1 LRHLV
6 WGSFMF
12 IRLVGVF
19 EVRNS
24 SGRDCTPRGAKA
36 RAILAM
42 LCQTPDR
49 RRARRWLEARLW
61 SDRGAEQA
69 SGSLRQALMEIRKA
83 LAEDAGRLVTD
94 RDTVR
99 LNGVATD
106 LEQDREAAARA
117 LQSGREFLEGI
128 DIIDQAFEDWLRE
141 ERARVEGALGIRRP
155 DQARVPVAPTARL
168 PFVIRLGGLPAGVG
182 SFAGRALADAIGRL
196 LAEFAHIDVY
206 GSGGAAVP
214 PDLPREGMA
223 LHVEG
228 AEIQDRVHV
237 LVSLSSIATGQ
248 IIWNQR
254 AAVPVAEADFIGAG
268 DLPPLVFQA
277 ADAALSH
284 FPQLPE
290 CQDGPRRANAL
301 IADALTEMFSY
312 EGDRLRQADRLLV
325 EAGEIASSARI
336 YAWRVLVRQ
345 IMFVERTE
353 QDYARLTAEIDE
365 YSRKALELSKA
376 NPLVLSLVG
385 LARVMIDENPD
396 AGAILARDALAL
408 SPYNAHAH
416 LAQAAALG
424 RTGDN
429 VGALEAARRG
439 AEIAARTAH
448 VHWWEALSGL
458 VALRSGNYPAALA
471 HYEAAHYRA
480 PGFRA
485 AMRHLLFLYL
495 ALDEREKAAR
505 VYRTLMRAEPDFTVD
520 RILHEPDYPAVT
532 LRKSGLLER
541 FGPEVAGL
549 AQS

>member
-1 LRHLV
+1 
-6 WGSFMF
+6 MF

-19 EVRNS
+19 EVRDRA
-24 SGRDCTPRGAKA
+24 GRDCTPRGAKA

-42 LCQTPDR
+42 LCQTADR

-83 LAEDAGRLVTD
+83 LGSESGRLATD

-99 LNGVATD
+99 LEGVTTD
-106 LEQDREAAARA
+106 LEQDREAAAQA

-128 DIIDQAFEDWLRE
+128 DIIDPAFEDWLRE
-141 ERARVEGALGIRRP
+141 ERDRVEGSLGIRRP
-155 DQARVPVAPTARL
+155 DQALSPMSETARL
-168 PFVIRLGGLPAGVG
+168 PFVIRLGGLPQGLGA
-182 SFAGRALADAIGRL
+182 FAGRALADAIARL
-196 LAEFAHIDVY
+196 LGEFAHIDVY
-206 GSGGAAVP
+206 GSGGTAIPA
-214 PDLPREGMA
+214 DLAKEGMA

-228 AEIQDRVHV
+228 AEIQDRVHL
-237 LVSLSSIATGQ
+237 LVSLSSIASGQ

-254 AAVPVAEADFIGAG
+254 AAVPLAEADFIGAG

-277 ADAALSH
+277 ADAALAH

-290 CQDGPRRANAL
+290 CLDGPRRANAL
-301 IADALTEMFSY
+301 IAGALTEMFSY
-312 EGDRLRQADRLLV
+312 DGERLRKADRMLI
-325 EAGEIASSARI
+325 EAGELASSARI
-336 YAWRVLVRQ
+336 YAWRCLVRQ
-345 IMFVERTE
+345 IMYVEQTDG
-353 QDYARLTAEIDE
+353 QHLTLLEEVDDF
-365 YSRKALELSKA
+365 SRKALELSKA

-385 LARVMIDENPD
+385 LARVMVDENPD
-396 AGAILARDALAL
+396 AGGVLARDALAL

-416 LAQAAALG
+416 LAHAVALS

-429 VGALEAARRG
+429 AGALDSARRG

-448 VHWWEALSGL
+448 VHWWEAVSGL
-458 VALRSGNYPAALA
+458 VAIRCGHYPAAIA

-495 ALDEREKAAR
+495 WAGEKEKANR
-505 VYRTLMRAEPDFTVD
+505 VYRALLRAEPDFTLE
-520 RILHEPDYPAVT
+520 RIRDEPGYPAVT
-532 LRKSGLLER
+532 LRKSGLLEAH
-541 FGPEVAGL
+541 GADL
-549 AQS
+549 DSL

>member
-1 LRHLV
+1 
-6 WGSFMF
+6 MF

-19 EVRNS
+19 EVRDDA
-24 SGRDCTPRGAKA
+24 GRECTPRGAKA

-69 SGSLRQALMEIRKA
+69 SGSLRQSLMEIRKA
-83 LAEDAGRLVTD
+83 LGAEADRLEAD
-94 RDTVR
+94 RDSVR
-99 LNGVATD
+99 LSGVTTD
-106 LEQDREAAARA
+106 LEADRSAAAGA

-141 ERARVEGALGIRRP
+141 ERGRVETQMGTTRP
-155 DQARVPVAPTARL
+155 DQARQPVAQTARL
-168 PFVIRLGGLPAGVG
+168 PFVIRLGGLPSGVG

-196 LAEFAHIDVY
+196 LSEFAHIDVY
-206 GSGGAAVP
+206 GSGGTPIP
-214 PDLPREGMA
+214 PDLPREGME

-237 LVSLSSIATGQ
+237 LVSLSSVASGQ

-277 ADAALSH
+277 ADAALAY
-284 FPQLPE
+284 FPQLEE
-290 CQDGPRRANAL
+290 CHSGPRRANAL
-301 IADALTEMFSY
+301 IANALTEMFSY
-312 EGDRLRQADRLLV
+312 DGARLIRADEMLV

-336 YAWRVLVRQ
+336 YAWRCLVRQ
-345 IMFVERTE
+345 IIYVEQQVGNHR
-353 QDYARLTAEIDE
+353 QLMAEIDE

-385 LARVMIDENPD
+385 LARVMVDENPD
-396 AGAILARDALAL
+396 AGSVLARDALAL
-408 SPYNAHAH
+408 SPYNAHSH
-416 LAQAAALG
+416 LAQAVALS
-424 RTGDN
+424 RNGDN

-439 AEIAARTAH
+439 AEISARTAH
-448 VHWWEALSGL
+448 VHWWEAVSGL
-458 VALRSGNYPAALA
+458 VALRSGNYPAAIA

-495 ALDEREKAAR
+495 AVGEKDKAAR
-505 VYRTLMRAEPDFTVD
+505 VYRGLMRAEPDFSLD
-520 RILHEPDYPAVT
+520 RVLHEPNYPAVT
-532 LRKSGLLER
+532 LRRSGLLEK
-541 FGPEVAGL
+541 FGGEL
-549 AQS
+549 ALL

>member
-1 LRHLV
+1 
-6 WGSFMF
+6 MY

-19 EVRNS
+19 EVRDDD
-24 SGRDCTPRGAKA
+24 GRVCTPRGAKA

-83 LAEDAGRLVTD
+83 LGDGSDRLETD

-99 LNGVATD
+99 LTGVTTD
-106 LEQDREAAARA
+106 LEQDQAAAAQA

-128 DIIDQAFEDWLRE
+128 DIIDPAFDDWLRE
-141 ERARVEGALGIRRP
+141 ERARVETMLGIRRP
-155 DQARVPVAPTARL
+155 DQGPVPVTETARL
-168 PFVIRLGGLPAGVG
+168 PFVIRMGGLPDGVG
-182 SFAGRALADAIGRL
+182 SFAGRALADAIGGL
-196 LAEFAHIDVY
+196 LSEFAHIDVY
-206 GSGGAAVP
+206 GSDGAAIP

-228 AEIQDRVHV
+228 VQIQDRVHV
-237 LVSLSSIATGQ
+237 LVSLSSVASGQ
-248 IIWNQR
+248 ILWNQR
-254 AAVPVAEADFIGAG
+254 AAVPVAESDFIGAG

-277 ADAALSH
+277 ADAALAH
-284 FPQLPE
+284 FPQLQE
-290 CQDGPRRANAL
+290 CQNGPRRANAL
-301 IADALTEMFSY
+301 IANALTEMFSY
-312 EGDRLRQADRLLV
+312 DRDRLREADRLLV
-325 EAGEIASSARI
+325 EAEGIASSARI

-345 IMFVERTE
+345 IMLVERTE
-353 QDYARLTAEIDE
+353 TNHAKLMAEIDDF
-365 YSRKALELSKA
+365 SRKALERSKA

-385 LARVMIDENPD
+385 LSRVMIDENPD
-396 AGAILARDALAL
+396 AGSVLARDALAL
-408 SPYNAHAH
+408 SPYNAHSY
-416 LAQAAALG
+416 LAQAVTLS
-424 RTGDN
+424 RQGDN
-429 VGALEAARRG
+429 PRALEAARRG

-448 VHWWEALSGL
+448 VHWWEAVSGL
-458 VALRSGNYPAALA
+458 VALRCGSYAAAIA

-495 ALDEREKAAR
+495 AVGEREKAAR
-505 VYRTLMRAEPDFTVD
+505 VYRNLLRAEPDFTLE

-532 LRKSGLLER
+532 LRRSGLLEKY
-541 FGPEVAGL
+541 GHEL
-549 AQS
+549 ANL

>member
-1 LRHLV
+1 
-6 WGSFMF
+6 MF

-19 EVRNS
+19 EVRDD

-83 LAEDAGRLVTD
+83 LGTEADRLETD

-99 LNGVATD
+99 LQGVLTD
-106 LEQDREAAARA
+106 LEQDQPAAVRA

-128 DIIDQAFEDWLRE
+128 DIIDQSFEDWLRE
-141 ERARVEGALGIRRP
+141 ERQRVETAMGVQRP
-155 DQARVPVAPTARL
+155 DQARLPVAQTARL
-168 PFVIRLGGLPAGVG
+168 PFVIRLGGLPQGVG

-196 LAEFAHIDVY
+196 LSEFAHIDVY
-206 GSGGAAVP
+206 GSGGAPIP
-214 PDLPREGMA
+214 PDLPREGMT

-237 LVSLSSIATGQ
+237 LVSLSSIASGQ

-277 ADAALSH
+277 ADAALAH

-301 IADALTEMFSY
+301 IANALSDMFSY
-312 EGDRLRQADRLLV
+312 DGDRLLAADRQLV
-325 EAGEIASSARI
+325 EAGEIATSARI

-345 IMFVERTE
+345 IMVVERTGE
-353 QDYARLTAEIDE
+353 DYPQLMAEIDE
-365 YSRKALELSKA
+365 FSRKALELSKA

-385 LARVMIDENPD
+385 LSRVMIDENPT
-396 AGAILARDALAL
+396 AGSILAL
-408 SPYNAHAH
+408 SLIH
-416 LAQAAALG
+416 
-424 RTGDN
+424 
-429 VGALEAARRG
+429 
-439 AEIAARTAH
+439 I
-448 VHWWEALSGL
+448 
-458 VALRSGNYPAALA
+458 
-471 HYEAAHYRA
+471 
-480 PGFRA
+480 
-485 AMRHLLFLYL
+485 
-495 ALDEREKAAR
+495 
-505 VYRTLMRAEPDFTVD
+505 
-520 RILHEPDYPAVT
+520 
-532 LRKSGLLER
+532 
-541 FGPEVAGL
+541 
-549 AQS
+549 

>member
-1 LRHLV
+1 
-6 WGSFMF
+6 MF

-19 EVRNS
+19 EVRDG

-83 LAEDAGRLVTD
+83 LGSEARRLATD

-99 LNGVATD
+99 LEGVLTD
-106 LEQDREAAARA
+106 LEKDPDAASRA

-128 DIIDQAFEDWLRE
+128 DIIDPAFEDWLRE
-141 ERARVEGALGIRRP
+141 ERTRVEAGLGIRRP
-155 DQARVPVAPTARL
+155 DLALAPLAQSARL
-168 PFVIRLGGLPAGVG
+168 PFVIRLGGPPQGLGA
-182 SFAGRALADAIGRL
+182 FASRALADAIARL
-196 LAEFAHIDVY
+196 LSEFAHIDVY
-206 GSGGAAVP
+206 GSGGTPVP
-214 PDLPREGMA
+214 PTLPREGMA

-228 AEIQDRVHV
+228 AEIQDRVHL
-237 LVSLSSIATGQ
+237 LVSLSSIASGQ

-254 AAVPVAEADFIGAG
+254 AAVPLAEADFIGAG

-277 ADAALSH
+277 ADAALAY

-290 CQDGPRRANAL
+290 CLDGPRRANAL
-301 IADALTEMFSY
+301 IAGALTEMFSY
-312 EGDRLRQADRLLV
+312 DGDRLRQADRMLL
-325 EAGEIASSARI
+325 EAGELASSARI
-336 YAWRVLVRQ
+336 YAWRCLVRQ
-345 IMFVERTE
+345 IMYVEQTDA
-353 QDYARLTAEIDE
+353 QHPTLLAEVDE
-365 YSRKALELSKA
+365 FSRKALELSKA

-385 LARVMIDENPD
+385 LARVMVDENPD
-396 AGAILARDALAL
+396 AGGVLARDALAL

-416 LAQAAALG
+416 LAHAVALS

-429 VGALEAARRG
+429 AGALESARRG

-448 VHWWEALSGL
+448 VHWWEAASGL
-458 VALRSGNYPAALA
+458 VAIRCGHYPAAIA

-495 ALDEREKAAR
+495 WAGEQDKAAR
-505 VYRTLMRAEPDFTVD
+505 VFRALTRAEPDFSLD
-520 RILHEPDYPAVT
+520 RILREPGYPAVT
-532 LRKSGLLER
+532 LRKSGLLEQH
-541 FGPEVAGL
+541 GADL
-549 AQS
+549 LKL

>member
-1 LRHLV
+1 ML
-6 WGSFMF
+6 

-19 EVRNS
+19 EVRDDD
-24 SGRDCTPRGAKA
+24 GRDCTPRGAKA

-42 LCQTPDR
+42 LCQTPDH
-49 RRARRWLEARLW
+49 RRARRWLESRLW

-69 SGSLRQALMEIRKA
+69 SGSLRQSLMEIRKA
-83 LAEDAGRLVTD
+83 LGPEADRLETD

-99 LNGVATD
+99 LTGATTD
-106 LEQDREAAARA
+106 LERDRDSAIRA

-128 DIIDQAFEDWLRE
+128 DIIDHAFEDWLKE
-141 ERARVEGALGIRRP
+141 ERSRVESSLGVRRP
-155 DQARVPVAPTARL
+155 DLAVLPFAQTARL
-168 PFVIRLGGLPAGVG
+168 PFVIRMGGLPEGVG

-196 LAEFAHIDVY
+196 LSEFAHIDVY
-206 GSGGAAVP
+206 GSQGAPIP
-214 PDLPREGMA
+214 PDLPRKGMA

-237 LVSLSSIATGQ
+237 LVSLSSIASGQ

-290 CQDGPRRANAL
+290 CQDGPGRANAL
-301 IADALTEMFSY
+301 IATALTEMFSY
-312 EGDRLRQADRLLV
+312 DGARLKAADAMLV
-325 EAGEIASSARI
+325 EAGEIATSARI
-336 YAWRVLVRQ
+336 YAWRCLVRQ
-345 IMFVERTE
+345 ISYVEQTE
-353 QDYARLTAEIDE
+353 MLNPGLLAEVDE
-365 YSRKALELSKA
+365 FSRKALELSKA
-376 NPLVLSLVG
+376 NPLVLSLVA
-385 LARVMIDENPD
+385 LARVMVDENPD
-396 AGAILARDALAL
+396 AGAVLARDALVL

-416 LAQAAALG
+416 LAHAVAMSRA
-424 RTGDN
+424 GDN
-429 VGALEAARRG
+429 AVALESARRG

-448 VHWWEALSGL
+448 VHWWEAVSGL
-458 VALRSGNYPAALA
+458 VAIRCENYAAAMA

-495 ALDEREKAAR
+495 WAGEREKAAR
-505 VYRTLMRAEPDFTVD
+505 VYRALIRAEPDFTID
-520 RILHEPDYPAVT
+520 RIRNEQGYPAVT
-532 LRKSGLLER
+532 LRKSGLVDR
-541 FGPEVAGL
+541 FGPMIADL
-549 AQS
+549 QS

>member
-1 LRHLV
+1 
-6 WGSFMF
+6 MF

-19 EVRNS
+19 EVRDDL
-24 SGRDCTPRGAKA
+24 GRDCTPRGAKA

-49 RRARRWLEARLW
+49 RRGRRWLEGRLW

-83 LAEDAGRLVTD
+83 LGDMAERLETD

-99 LNGVATD
+99 LTGARTD
-106 LEQDREAAARA
+106 LEADPAQAARA

-128 DIIDQAFEDWLRE
+128 DIIDAAFEEWLRE
-141 ERARVEGALGIRRP
+141 ERARVEAQMGTRRP
-155 DQARVPVAPTARL
+155 DQARQPVAQTARI
-168 PFVIRLGGLPAGVG
+168 PFLIRLGGLPEGVG
-182 SFAGRALADAIGRL
+182 QFAGRALADSIGRL
-196 LAEFAHIDVY
+196 LSEFAHIDVY
-206 GSGGAAVP
+206 GSGGTAIPA
-214 PDLPREGMA
+214 DLPREGMA

-228 AEIQDRVHV
+228 AEIQNRLHV
-237 LVSLSSIATGQ
+237 LVSLSSIARGQ

-301 IADALTEMFSY
+301 IANALTEMFSY
-312 EGDRLRQADRLLV
+312 EGDRLWAADRMLV

-336 YAWRVLVRQ
+336 YAWRCLVRQ
-345 IMFVERTE
+345 IMYVEQTDSRHPTLLE
-353 QDYARLTAEIDE
+353 EVDE

-385 LARVMIDENPD
+385 LARVILDENPD
-396 AGAILARDALAL
+396 AGAVLARDALAL

-416 LAQAAALG
+416 LAQAVAMSRA
-424 RTGDN
+424 GDN
-429 VGALEAARRG
+429 SGALDSARRG

-448 VHWWEALSGL
+448 VHWWEAVSGL
-458 VALRSGNYPAALA
+458 VAIRCENYAAAIA

-480 PGFRA
+480 PSFRA

-495 ALDEREKAAR
+495 WAGETEKAAR
-505 VYRTLMRAEPDFTVD
+505 VHRALMRAEPDFTLD
-520 RILHEPDYPAVT
+520 RILHEPGYPATT
-532 LRKSGLLER
+532 LRKSGL
-541 FGPEVAGL
+541 VARYGAMIKDL
-549 AQS
+549 

>member
-1 LRHLV
+1 
-6 WGSFMF
+6 MF

-19 EVRNS
+19 EVRDS
-24 SGRDCTPRGAKA
+24 GGRDCTPRGAKA
-36 RAILAM
+36 KAILAM

-83 LAEDAGRLVTD
+83 LGRGGAAALVTD

-99 LNGVATD
+99 LMGVETD
-106 LEQDREAAARA
+106 LEQDRESATRA

-128 DIIDQAFEDWLRE
+128 DITDQAFEDWLRE
-141 ERARVEGALGIRRP
+141 ERLRVEDLMGIRRP
-155 DQARVPVAPTARL
+155 DRARTTVAATARL
-168 PFVIRLGGLPAGVG
+168 PFVIRLGDLPPGLGA
-182 SFAGRALADAIGRL
+182 FAGRALADAIGRL
-196 LAEFAHIDVY
+196 LSEFAHLDLY
-206 GSGGAAVP
+206 GAGEGSLP
-214 PDLPREGMA
+214 QDPPREGMA

-228 AEIQDRVHV
+228 AEIQNRVHV
-237 LVSLSSIATGQ
+237 LVSLSQVASGQ

-254 AAVPVAEADFIGAG
+254 AAIPLVEADFIGAG

-277 ADAALSH
+277 ADAALAH
-284 FPQLPE
+284 FPHLPD
-290 CQDGPRRANAL
+290 CLDGPRRANAL
-301 IADALTEMFSY
+301 IAGALTEMFSY
-312 EGDRLRQADRLLV
+312 DGARLRAADRMLV
-325 EAGEIASSARI
+325 EAGQIASSARI
-336 YAWRVLVRQ
+336 HAWRVLVRQ
-345 IMFVERTE
+345 IMHVERTE
-353 QDYARLTAEIDE
+353 PDQKRLSEEIDE
-365 YSRKALELSKA
+365 YSRKALEMSQA
-376 NPLVLSLVG
+376 NPLVLSLVS

-396 AGAILARDALAL
+396 AGWILARDALAL

-416 LAQAAALG
+416 LAYAAALS
-424 RTGDN
+424 RVGDN
-429 VGALEAARRG
+429 VRALESARRG

-485 AMRHLLFLYL
+485 AMRHLLFLSL
-495 ALDEREKAAR
+495 ALGEREKAAR
-505 VYRTLMRAEPDFTVD
+505 VHRALLRAEPDFTVD
-520 RILHEPDYPAVT
+520 RIQHEPDYPAAT

-549 AQS
+549 QP

>member
-1 LRHLV
+1 
-6 WGSFMF
+6 MF

-19 EVRNS
+19 EVRDD

-42 LCQTPDR
+42 LCQTADR

-83 LAEDAGRLVTD
+83 LNGEADRLETD

-99 LNGVATD
+99 LTGITTD
-106 LEQDREAAARA
+106 LEQDREAAIKA

-141 ERARVEGALGIRRP
+141 ERARVESSLGIHRP
-155 DQARVPVAPTARL
+155 DQARVAETARL
-168 PFVIRLGGLPAGVG
+168 PFVIRMGGLPPGLGA
-182 SFAGRALADAIGRL
+182 FAGRALADAIGRL

-206 GSGGAAVP
+206 GSGGAPLP

-237 LVSLSSIATGQ
+237 LVSLSSIANGQ

-254 AAVPVAEADFIGAG
+254 AAVPLAEADFIGAG

-301 IADALTEMFSY
+301 IANALTEMFSY
-312 EGDRLRQADRLLV
+312 DGERLRKADRLLA

-345 IMFVERTE
+345 IMHVERTE
-353 QDYARLTAEIDE
+353 ADYPRLMAEIDE

-396 AGAILARDALAL
+396 AGAVLARDALAL

-424 RTGDN
+424 RTGDQI
-429 VGALEAARRG
+429 GALEAARRG

-458 VALRSGNYPAALA
+458 VALRCENHAAAIA

-495 ALDEREKAAR
+495 WAGEQEKAAR
-505 VYRTLMRAEPDFTVD
+505 VYKALMRVEPDFTVD
-520 RILHEPDYPAVT
+520 RIINEPDYPAVT
-532 LRKSGLLER
+532 LRRSGLLER
-541 FGPEVAGL
+541 FGGEVAGL
-549 AQS
+549 S

>member
-1 LRHLV
+1 MH
-6 WGSFMF
+6 

-19 EVRNS
+19 EVRGHD
-24 SGRDCTPRGAKA
+24 GRDCTPRGAKA

-49 RRARRWLEARLW
+49 RRARRWLESRLW

-83 LAEDAGRLVTD
+83 LGDEAERLETD
-94 RDTVR
+94 RDMVR
-99 LNGVATD
+99 LSDVTTD
-106 LEQDREAAARA
+106 LDQSPETAAKA
-117 LQSGREFLEGI
+117 LQTGREFLEGI
-128 DIIDQAFEDWLRE
+128 DIIDQSFEDWLRE
-141 ERARVEGALGIRRP
+141 ERARVESALGIRRP
-155 DQARVPVAPTARL
+155 DQARTLVAATARL
-168 PFVIRLGGLPAGVG
+168 PFVIRLGGLPPGMGA
-182 SFAGRALADAIGRL
+182 FAGRALADAIGRL

-206 GSGGAAVP
+206 GAGGTQIP

-223 LHVEG
+223 LHIEG

-237 LVSLSSIATGQ
+237 LVSLSSIASGQ

-254 AAVPVAEADFIGAG
+254 AAVPLAEADFIGAG

-284 FPQLPE
+284 FPQLEE
-290 CQDGPRRANAL
+290 CQHGPRRANAL
-301 IADALTEMFSY
+301 ISSALTEMFSY
-312 EGDRLRQADRLLV
+312 DGNRLQAADRMLV

-336 YAWRVLVRQ
+336 YAWRCLVRQ
-345 IMFVERTE
+345 IMFVERTDAD
-353 QDYARLTAEIDE
+353 QPNLMAEVDE
-365 YSRKALELSKA
+365 FSRKALELSKA

-385 LARVMIDENPD
+385 LARVMVEQNPD
-396 AGAILARDALAL
+396 AGSILARDAVAL

-416 LAQAAALG
+416 LAYAVALS
-424 RTGDN
+424 RAGDN
-429 VGALEAARRG
+429 PGALDAARRG

-448 VHWWEALSGL
+448 VHWWEAVSGL
-458 VALRSGNYPAALA
+458 VAIRCENYAAAIA

-495 ALDEREKAAR
+495 WAGEREKAAR
-505 VYRTLMRAEPDFTVD
+505 VHQSLLRAEPDFTLD
-520 RILHEPDYPAVT
+520 RILHEPGYPAVT
-532 LRKSGLLER
+532 LRKSGLITR
-541 FGPEVAGL
+541 FGADLAGL
-549 AQS
+549 

>member
-1 LRHLV
+1 MH
-6 WGSFMF
+6 

-19 EVRNS
+19 EVRDDD
-24 SGRDCTPRGAKA
+24 GRDCTPRGAKA

-83 LAEDAGRLVTD
+83 LNGEADRLETD
-94 RDTVR
+94 RDTV
-99 LNGVATD
+99 LLVGVTTD
-106 LEQDREAAARA
+106 LDRDRDAAVAA

-128 DIIDQAFEDWLRE
+128 DIIDQAFEDWLRD
-141 ERARVEGALGIRRP
+141 ERLRVETALGIRRP
-155 DQARVPVAPTARL
+155 DQARVPVARTARL
-168 PFVIRLGGLPAGVG
+168 PFVIRLGGLPQGVG
-182 SFAGRALADAIGRL
+182 VFAGRAIADAIARL
-196 LAEFAHIDVY
+196 LAEFAHIDIY
-206 GSGGAAVP
+206 GASGTPIP
-214 PDLPREGMA
+214 PDLPREGMV

-237 LVSLSSIATGQ
+237 LVSLSSAASGQ

-254 AAVPVAEADFIGAG
+254 AAVPLAGSDFIGAG

-284 FPQLPE
+284 FPQMAE

-301 IADALTEMFSY
+301 IAGALTEMFSY
-312 EGDRLRQADRLLV
+312 DGDRLLTADRMLV

-336 YAWRVLVRQ
+336 YAWRCLVRQ
-345 IMFVERTE
+345 IMYVERT
-353 QDYARLTAEIDE
+353 DADFPNLMAEVDE
-365 YSRKALELSKA
+365 FSRKALELSKA

-385 LARVMIDENPD
+385 LARVMVEQNAE
-396 AGAILARDALAL
+396 AGSILARDAVAL

-416 LAQAAALG
+416 MAHAVALS
-424 RTGDN
+424 RAGDN
-429 VGALEAARRG
+429 AGALESARRG

-448 VHWWEALSGL
+448 VHWWEAASGL
-458 VALRSGNYPAALA
+458 VAIRCESYPAAIA

-495 ALDEREKAAR
+495 WAGEREKAAR
-505 VYRTLMRAEPDFTVD
+505 LYRLLLRAEPDFTHD
-520 RILHEPDYPAVT
+520 RVLNEPGYPAVT
-532 LRKSGLLER
+532 LRKSGLVTR
-541 FGPEVAGL
+541 FGHELAGL
-549 AQS
+549 

>member
-1 LRHLV
+1 MH
-6 WGSFMF
+6 

-19 EVRNS
+19 EVRGQD
-24 SGRDCTPRGAKA
+24 GRDCTPRGAKA

-49 RRARRWLEARLW
+49 RRARRWLESRLW

-83 LAEDAGRLVTD
+83 LGDEAERLETD
-94 RDTVR
+94 RDMVR
-99 LNGVATD
+99 LMGVTTD
-106 LEQDREAAARA
+106 LDQDPETAAKA
-117 LQSGREFLEGI
+117 LQTGREFLEGI
-128 DIIDQAFEDWLRE
+128 DIIDQSFEDWLRE
-141 ERARVEGALGIRRP
+141 ERARVESALGIRRP
-155 DQARVPVAPTARL
+155 DQARTLVAATARL
-168 PFVIRLGGLPAGVG
+168 PFVIRLGGLPPGMGA
-182 SFAGRALADAIGRL
+182 FAGRALADSIGRL

-206 GSGGAAVP
+206 GAGGAQIP

-223 LHVEG
+223 LHIEG

-237 LVSLSSIATGQ
+237 LVSLSSIASGQ

-254 AAVPVAEADFIGAG
+254 AAVPLAEADFIGAG

-284 FPQLPE
+284 FPQLEE
-290 CQDGPRRANAL
+290 CQHGPRRANAL
-301 IADALTEMFSY
+301 ISSALTEMFSY
-312 EGDRLRQADRLLV
+312 DGNRLQVADRMLV

-336 YAWRVLVRQ
+336 YAWRCLVRQ
-345 IMFVERTE
+345 IMFVERTDADHPNLME
-353 QDYARLTAEIDE
+353 EVDE
-365 YSRKALELSKA
+365 FSRKALELSKA

-385 LARVMIDENPD
+385 LARVMVEQNPD
-396 AGAILARDALAL
+396 AGSILARDAVAL

-416 LAQAAALG
+416 LAHAVALS
-424 RTGDN
+424 RAGDN
-429 VGALEAARRG
+429 PGALDAARRG

-448 VHWWEALSGL
+448 VHWWEAVSGL
-458 VALRSGNYPAALA
+458 VAIRCENYAAAIA

-495 ALDEREKAAR
+495 WAGEREKAAR
-505 VYRTLMRAEPDFTVD
+505 VHKALLRAEPDFTVD
-520 RILHEPDYPAVT
+520 RILHEPGYPAVT
-532 LRKSGLLER
+532 LRKSGLVER
-541 FGPEVAGL
+541 FGGEL
-549 AQS
+549 ANL

>member
-1 LRHLV
+1 
-6 WGSFMF
+6 MF

-19 EVRNS
+19 EVRDDA
-24 SGRDCTPRGAKA
+24 GGECTPRGAKA

-83 LAEDAGRLVTD
+83 LGPEADRLETD

-99 LNGVATD
+99 LTGVTTD
-106 LEQDREAAARA
+106 LEQDRDAAIRA

-141 ERARVEGALGIRRP
+141 ERARVENTFGVRRP
-155 DQARVPVAPTARL
+155 DQAQVSVAQTARL
-168 PFVIRLGGLPAGVG
+168 PFVIRMGGLPPGLGA
-182 SFAGRALADAIGRL
+182 FAGRALADAIGRL
-196 LAEFAHIDVY
+196 LGEFAHIDVY
-206 GSGGAAVP
+206 GSGGAPLP
-214 PDLPREGMA
+214 PDLPRAGMA

-228 AEIQDRVHV
+228 AEIQGQVHV
-237 LVSLSSIATGQ
+237 LINLSSISSGQ
-248 IIWNQR
+248 IIWTQR
-254 AAVPVAEADFIGAG
+254 AAVPLGAADFIGAG

-277 ADAALSH
+277 ADAALAH

-290 CQDGPRRANAL
+290 CQVGPRRANAL
-301 IADALTEMFSY
+301 IAGALTEMFSY
-312 EGDRLRQADRLLV
+312 DGDRLWKADQMLV
-325 EAGEIASSARI
+325 EAGEAASSARI
-336 YAWRVLVRQ
+336 YAWRCLVRQ
-345 IMFVERTE
+345 IMYVEQTS
-353 QDYARLTAEIDE
+353 ARHPTLLKEVDE
-365 YSRKALELSKA
+365 FSRKALELSKA

-385 LARVMIDENPD
+385 LARVMVDENPD
-396 AGAILARDALAL
+396 AGAVLARDALAL

-416 LAQAAALG
+416 LAHAVAMS
-424 RTGDN
+424 RYGDN
-429 VGALEAARRG
+429 AGALESARRG

-448 VHWWEALSGL
+448 VHWWEAVSGL
-458 VALRSGNYPAALA
+458 VAIRCGNHAAAIA

-495 ALDEREKAAR
+495 WADEQEKAAR
-505 VYRTLMRAEPDFTVD
+505 VYKGLLRAEPDFTVD
-520 RILHEPDYPAVT
+520 RILKEPGYPAVT
-532 LRKSGLLER
+532 LRRSGLVDHFADKVGSLV
-541 FGPEVAGL
+541 G
-549 AQS
+549 